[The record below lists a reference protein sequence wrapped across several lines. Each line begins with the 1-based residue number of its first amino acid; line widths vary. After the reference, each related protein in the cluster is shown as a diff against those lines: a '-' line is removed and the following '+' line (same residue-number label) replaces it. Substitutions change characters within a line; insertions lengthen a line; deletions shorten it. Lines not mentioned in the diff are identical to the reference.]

1 MCKNETITK
10 LLGIQDW
17 EVENIEVNDLNGNIK
32 LQIERTDGLAYKCSG
47 CGQLFTIAY
56 DHYPIRVIEDLPA
69 WGRKTFIEFSQARVV
84 CSECH
89 GVQAEKLDWVSPYQH
104 QTVRYQRYL
113 ATLCDFMPVADVSEL
128 TGISK
133 DALYRIDKY
142 YLKER
147 RENYCKEHKVT
158 YLGIDEIAVKK
169 GHKYATVFYDLER
182 GEVIGL
188 VEGRS
193 QRKVSRFFRRWG
205 KENCKNVIA
214 VCTDLWAPFHNSVNI
229 YLKKATLVFDKFHVF
244 KYLSDAIEQVRRNE
258 QRIAEDEGK
267 TLLKGCRWIML
278 KKNLTRKQKRK
289 LKEVME
295 ENENI
300 AKAMLLKES
309 FSAFYEAETAEDAL
323 EVLEEW
329 TEQCEESELKPFK
342 KLAKRLNR
350 WKNGILAYFTH
361 KITNGMSE
369 GINNKI
375 KVIKRRSYGFRDMDY
390 FFLKILKATGFIPDM
405 REVYP

>member
-1 MCKNETITK
+1 MCKNETITE

-17 EVENIEVNDLNGNIK
+17 EVENIEVNDLNGNVK
-32 LQIERTDGLAYKCSG
+32 LQIERKDGLAYKCFS

-56 DHYPIRVIEDLPA
+56 DHYPARVIEDLPA
-69 WGRKTFIEFSQARVV
+69 WGRKTFIEFSQARVF
-84 CSECH
+84 CSECG
-89 GVQAEKLDWVSPYQH
+89 GVQAEKLEWISPYQH
-104 QTVRYQRYL
+104 QTVRYQRHL
-113 ATLCDFMPVADVSEL
+113 ATLCDFMPVADVAEL

-147 RENYCKEHKVT
+147 RENYCEEHKVT

-214 VCTDLWAPFHNSVNI
+214 VCTDLWSPFHNSVKI

-244 KYLSDAIEQVRRNE
+244 KYLSDAIEKVRRNE

-350 WKNGILAYFTH
+350 WKDGILAYFTH

>member
-17 EVENIEVNDLNGNIK
+17 KVENIEVNDLNGNIK

-56 DHYPIRVIEDLPA
+56 DHYPARVIEDLPA
-69 WGRKTFIEFSQARVV
+69 WGRKTFIEFSQARVL
-84 CSECH
+84 CPECD
-89 GVQAEKLDWVSPYQH
+89 GVQAEKLEWVSPYQH

-113 ATLCDFMPVADVSEL
+113 ATLCDFMPVADVAEL

-169 GHKYATVFYDLER
+169 GHKYATVFYNLER

-295 ENENI
+295 ENQNI

-309 FSAFYEAETAEDAL
+309 FSAFYEAETAEEAL

-350 WKNGILAYFTH
+350 WKDGILAYFTH

>member
-1 MCKNETITK
+1 MCNDEIITE
-10 LLGIQDW
+10 LLGIQGW
-17 EVENIEVNDLNGNIK
+17 KVKNIEVNNLNGNIK
-32 LQIERTDGLAYKCSG
+32 LELERREGIPYECVA
-47 CGQLFTIAY
+47 CGQFFTIIY
-56 DHYPIRVIEDLPA
+56 DHCPARQIEDLPA
-69 WGRKTFIEFSQARVV
+69 WGHKTFIEFSQARVF
-84 CSECH
+84 CSDCG
-89 GVQAEKLDWVSPYQH
+89 GVQPEKLEWVEAYQH

-113 ATLCDFMPVADVSEL
+113 ATLCDFMPVADVAEL
-128 TGISK
+128 TGLSK
-133 DALYRIDKY
+133 DALYRIDKR

-147 RENYCKEHKVT
+147 RENHCKDHKVN

-188 VEGRS
+188 VESRK
-193 QRKVSRFFRRWG
+193 QRRVSSFFRRWG

-214 VCTDLWAPFHNSVNI
+214 VCTDLWAPFHNSVKI
-229 YLKKATLVFDKFHVF
+229 YLKQADLVFDKFHVF
-244 KYLSDAIEQVRRNE
+244 KYLSDAIDEVRRNE
-258 QRIAEDEGK
+258 QREAEDEGK

-295 ENENI
+295 ENQNI
-300 AKAMLLKES
+300 AKAMILKES
-309 FSAFYEAETAEDAL
+309 FSAFYEAETAEEAL
-323 EVLEEW
+323 EILEEW
-329 TEQCEESELKPFK
+329 TEQCKESELKPFE

-350 WKNGILAYFTH
+350 WKDGILAYFTH
-361 KITNGMSE
+361 RITNGMAE